1 MIEIMPGTLASA
13 KAVVA
18 KAMEDAGPDDVI
30 FIVRLSGDEAIIT
43 SSAFKTRDIAWA
55 AQILN
60 GYALTEAMK

>member
-18 KAMEDAGPDDVI
+18 KAMDETGPDDII
-30 FIVRLSGDEAIIT
+30 FIVRLSGDEAVII

-55 AQILN
+55 SQILN
-60 GYALTEAMK
+60 GYALAEAAK